1 LIINTYDV
9 SIKKNTI
16 VFIIIYLQP
25 LCFQENKG
33 ILGMVNL
40 CQLLTLRRKHC
51 NLSESYLN
59 AKKRYSNKKTV
70 HSAGLNIQQI
80 GNYNDL
86 NIKMRGEYRVDIIQ
100 KG

>member
-1 LIINTYDV
+1 
-9 SIKKNTI
+9 
-16 VFIIIYLQP
+16 
-25 LCFQENKG
+25 
-33 ILGMVNL
+33 MVNL

-51 NLSESYLN
+51 NLFLN
-59 AKKRYSNKKTV
+59 PISTQKRYSNKKTV